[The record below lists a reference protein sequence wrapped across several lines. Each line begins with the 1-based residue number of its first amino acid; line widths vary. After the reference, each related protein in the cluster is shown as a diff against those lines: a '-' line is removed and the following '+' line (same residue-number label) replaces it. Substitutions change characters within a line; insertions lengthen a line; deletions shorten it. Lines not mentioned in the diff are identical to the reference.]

1 MQIVVTVEDQGT
13 RASDSQFATS
23 SKVNKISILSR
34 VFPENHLVF
43 PEVRNSLI
51 YVISELKLDMTK
63 PSSVTAIFPLIQF
76 STCVVLNFETDYG
89 QDLGS

>member
-34 VFPENHLVF
+34 VF